1 MKRMIF
7 VLSLAIVLL
16 GFGASSAFALH
27 QGYDATSGSCR
38 SCHAVHNATG
48 NHLYN
53 STPSAGAKAP
63 SVYATVP
70 GKVTLTSG
78 SVAQNLCEWCHV
90 YGTSHAVYQS
100 GMTAAEAP
108 ATKFV
113 LAMHE
118 IGATTA
124 PDKGAATFDISKNV
138 AGLDCI
144 DCHNAL
150 PHAANWNENV
160 AFYVQDAGATK
171 AEVTNAMCVR
181 CHEAN
186 DAPNHIGTTHP
197 LVATPSTTFGTSNY
211 GPQQVAFVGSED
223 CLACHNDSRGVH
235 AAYADI
241 SSTLATKTTDAAQ
254 TTLTITPAT
263 NTGYRFTQGGIAGNR
278 SWNSSEY
285 YAATV
290 STWTAQYAPILTG
303 TQKVTDLECRSCH
316 VNAAADAGVG
326 ISY

>member
-53 STPSAGAKAP
+53 STASRGAAAG
-63 SVYATVP
+63 SVYA
-70 GKVTLTSG
+70 GIKVTLNSS

-90 YGTSHAVYQS
+90 YGTTDAVYQD
-100 GMTAAEAP
+100 GKTAAEAP
-108 ATKFV
+108 TTKFV

-150 PHAANWNENV
+150 PHAANWNKNV
-160 AFYVQDAGATK
+160 AFYVQDAGATS
-171 AEVTNAMCVR
+171 AEVVNNMCVR

-186 DAPNHIGTTHP
+186 DAPNHVGTTHP

-211 GPQQVAFVGSED
+211 GPQQVAFTGSED

-235 AAYADI
+235 AAYGTIASTDATN
-241 SSTLATKTTDAAQ
+241 SSNATTKTITAAS
-254 TTLTITPAT
+254 
-263 NTGYRFTQGGIAGNR
+263 NTGYMFTSGGIAGNR
-278 SWNSSEY
+278 SWKNANEFG
-285 YAATV
+285 
-290 STWTAQYAPILTG
+290 TAYAPILTG

-316 VNAAADAGVG
+316 VNAAGDAGVG
-326 ISY
+326 ITY